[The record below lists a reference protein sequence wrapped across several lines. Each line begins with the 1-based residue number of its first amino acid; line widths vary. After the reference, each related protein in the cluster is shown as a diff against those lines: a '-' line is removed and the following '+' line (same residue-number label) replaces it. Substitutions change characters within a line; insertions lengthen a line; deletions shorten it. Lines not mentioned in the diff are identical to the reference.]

1 MRQYQRIWEQLKA
14 TGTSKIL
21 APIKSHKRIIQA
33 VRKERASDIG
43 WRLMLLEK
51 NKSYKFYKMKVT
63 SENNTLTFILTEK
76 L

>member
-14 TGTSKIL
+14 SGTAKLL
-21 APIKSHKRIIQA
+21 APNKSHKRIIQA

-43 WRLMLLEK
+43 WRLILLEK
-51 NKSYKFYKMKVT
+51 NKSYKFYTMEVI
-63 SENNTLTFILTEK
+63 SEHNTLIFNLSEK